1 MLLFGHESAT
11 VKSALACRTQSATRF
26 ANGAVLDKFLSP
38 VTAARRRRVLLSKLA
53 QESDW
58 VG

>member
-53 QESDW
+53 Q
-58 VG
+58 